1 MAVVV
6 SSVRARSGSLLG
18 VALGVLF
25 FCVGEWVECR
35 REKGLRPRIE
45 EHILGVAWRG
55 YFTSGSERS

>member
-6 SSVRARSGSLLG
+6 SSVRARFGSLLG
-18 VALGVLF
+18 VALGVLS

-45 EHILGVAWRG
+45 EYILGVAWRG
-55 YFTSGSERS
+55 YFTCGSEDS